1 MATSKVPCDHGD
13 HHPAAVLFDGE
24 DLKLLRIIATSAPHV
39 LELEVLSK
47 PDTAEL
53 CRKALALV
61 DGRDHLVLRRA
72 TLLHPF
78 ARMRVDIDRQSHHA
92 YESIFIIGADT
103 PGARADT
110 FPAASA
116 MAAVPRSRGGPLDP
130 GFSLREPRDDRLRAL
145 TNPSSAPG

>member
-72 TLLHPF
+72 SCIRSRACGSISTGNRIMLTSPSSSEPTLPAPVPTPF
-78 ARMRVDIDRQSHHA
+78 RQLRPWPRFLDR
-92 YESIFIIGADT
+92 G
-103 PGARADT
+103 
-110 FPAASA
+110 
-116 MAAVPRSRGGPLDP
+116 AVPWIPGSRCASP
-130 GFSLREPRDDRLRAL
+130 GM
-145 TNPSSAPG
+145 TG

>member
-92 YESIFIIGADT
+92 YESIFIGADT
-103 PGARADT
+103 PGARADLSGS
-110 FPAASA
+110 FGHGRGSSIAGRSPGSRVLAA
-116 MAAVPRSRGGPLDP
+116 R
-130 GFSLREPRDDRLRAL
+130 
-145 TNPSSAPG
+145 APG